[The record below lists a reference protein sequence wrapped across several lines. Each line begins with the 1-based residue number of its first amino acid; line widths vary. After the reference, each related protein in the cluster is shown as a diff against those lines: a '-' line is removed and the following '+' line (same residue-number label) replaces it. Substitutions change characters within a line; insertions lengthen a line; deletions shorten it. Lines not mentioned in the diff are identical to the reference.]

1 MTGGGS
7 SAQLNFR
14 LKSRL
19 IRSCNQ
25 TKESG
30 HLSRLGA
37 KSKHRQR
44 RCSEHADHACVLRM
58 PSLRRWAPCAVVSIP
73 YSGPSCRDLRVPAIR
88 EEIEMTDGPKKF
100 RALLAKGGLIVAP
113 GVYDGYSARL
123 VEKAGYEMAATT
135 GAGISN
141 SLLGID
147 DIGVMG
153 LSENVNHCR
162 MLART
167 LSIPLTADADTGYG
181 NPMNVHYTVQ
191 MFEEAGLAGI
201 NIEDQ
206 VHPKRCG
213 HMPGKEV
220 IPLVEGVKKIEAAC
234 LARRDDAFAII
245 ARTDALAIEGV
256 DGMLQRAR
264 AYAEAGADM
273 IFADAIRTEDQIKR
287 LVDAARVPVTVNM
300 GFGIRVRPTT
310 PLMSIKRLAEIGV
323 RRVTL
328 PRMLPAAAIHGMTRA
343 LEVMKEAIASGEPAD
358 RPDIVVDIDAILRLM
373 DYDGM
378 RELERRLL
386 TTGAIETK
394 YGLAGETSQ
403 AAR

>member
-1 MTGGGS
+1 MRTG
-7 SAQLNFR
+7 AQ
-14 LKSRL
+14 
-19 IRSCNQ
+19 
-25 TKESG
+25 
-30 HLSRLGA
+30 
-37 KSKHRQR
+37 
-44 RCSEHADHACVLRM
+44 
-58 PSLRRWAPCAVVSIP
+58 
-73 YSGPSCRDLRVPAIR
+73 
-88 EEIEMTDGPKKF
+88 KF
-100 RALLAKGGLIVAP
+100 RDLLAKGGLIVAP

-123 VEKAGYEMAATT
+123 VEAAGFEMAATT

-153 LSENVNHCR
+153 LMENVNHCR

-181 NPMNVHYTVQ
+181 NPVNVHYTVQ

-220 IPLVEGVKKIEAAC
+220 VPLVEGVKKIEAAC
-234 LARRDDAFAII
+234 LARKDDAFAII
-245 ARTDALAIEGV
+245 ARTDALAIEGIEGTLRRV
-256 DGMLQRAR
+256 R
-264 AYAEAGADM
+264 AYAEAGADL
-273 IFADAIRTEDQIKR
+273 IFADAVRTEEQVKR

-300 GFGIRVRPTT
+300 GFGIRSRPTT
-310 PLMSIKRLAEIGV
+310 PLIPLARLKEIGV

-328 PRMLPAAAIHGMTRA
+328 PRMLPAAAIMGMTRA
-343 LEVMKEAIASGEPAD
+343 LEVMKEVVATGVSVD
-358 RPDIVVDIDAILRLM
+358 RPDLAVGIEDIMRLM
-373 DYDGM
+373 DYDDM

-386 TTGAIETK
+386 TTETLEAK
-394 YGLAGETSQ
+394 YGIGG
-403 AAR
+403 

>member
-1 MTGGGS
+1 M
-7 SAQLNFR
+7 
-14 LKSRL
+14 K
-19 IRSCNQ
+19 
-25 TKESG
+25 
-30 HLSRLGA
+30 
-37 KSKHRQR
+37 
-44 RCSEHADHACVLRM
+44 
-58 PSLRRWAPCAVVSIP
+58 
-73 YSGPSCRDLRVPAIR
+73 
-88 EEIEMTDGPKKF
+88 DGPRKF
-100 RALLAKGGLIVAP
+100 RELLAKGGLIIAP

-123 VEKAGYEMAATT
+123 VEKAGFEMAATT

-220 IPLVEGVKKIEAAC
+220 VPLVEGAKKVEAAC

-245 ARTDALAIEGV
+245 ARTDALAVEGI
-256 DGMLQRAR
+256 DGMLRRAR
-264 AYAEAGADM
+264 AYAEAGADL
-273 IFADAIRTEDQIKR
+273 IFADAVRTEDEIMR

-300 GFGIRVRPTT
+300 GFGIRARPTT

-343 LEVMKEAIASGEPAD
+343 LDAMKDAIASGEPTD
-358 RPDIVVDIDAILRLM
+358 RPDLLVDIDAIMRLM
-373 DYDGM
+373 DYDAM
-378 RELERRLL
+378 RALERRLL
-386 TTGAIETK
+386 STAALEAK
-394 YGLAGETSQ
+394 YGPAGGASP
-403 AAR
+403 AAGR

>member
-1 MTGGGS
+1 
-7 SAQLNFR
+7 
-14 LKSRL
+14 
-19 IRSCNQ
+19 
-25 TKESG
+25 
-30 HLSRLGA
+30 
-37 KSKHRQR
+37 
-44 RCSEHADHACVLRM
+44 
-58 PSLRRWAPCAVVSIP
+58 
-73 YSGPSCRDLRVPAIR
+73 
-88 EEIEMTDGPKKF
+88 MTDGPEKF
-100 RALLAKGGLIVAP
+100 RALLARGGLIVAP

-220 IPLVEGVKKIEAAC
+220 VPVAEGVKKIEAAC
-234 LARRDDAFAII
+234 LARRNDAFAII

-256 DGMLQRAR
+256 DGMLRRAR

-273 IFADAIRTEDQIKR
+273 IFADAIQTEDQIKR
-287 LVDAARVPVTVNM
+287 LVDVARVPVTVNM
-300 GFGIRVRPTT
+300 GFGIRARPTT
-310 PLMSIKRLAEIGV
+310 PQMSIKRLAEIGV
-323 RRVTL
+323 RRVSL

-343 LEVMKEAIASGEPAD
+343 LEVMKEVIASGEPAD
-358 RPDIVVDIDAILRLM
+358 RPDLLVDIDAIMRLM
-373 DYDGM
+373 DYDAM

-386 TTGAIETK
+386 TVAALEAKYGAHRRSRTRRPGELDPAAPFDALAGQSARTMPVSAVNPPSAAPLKGTRYMARMTAGGSPRRWSTGACRACSTVP
-394 YGLAGETSQ
+394 TSM
-403 AAR
+403 RSNT

>member
-1 MTGGGS
+1 MK
-7 SAQLNFR
+7 N
-14 LKSRL
+14 
-19 IRSCNQ
+19 
-25 TKESG
+25 
-30 HLSRLGA
+30 
-37 KSKHRQR
+37 
-44 RCSEHADHACVLRM
+44 
-58 PSLRRWAPCAVVSIP
+58 
-73 YSGPSCRDLRVPAIR
+73 
-88 EEIEMTDGPKKF
+88 GPKKF
-100 RALLAKGGLIVAP
+100 RELLAKGGLIVAP

-123 VEKAGYEMAATT
+123 VEKAGFQMAATT

-153 LSENVNHCR
+153 LSENVDHCR

-181 NPMNVHYTVQ
+181 NPMNVYHTVQ
-191 MFEEAGLAGI
+191 MFEEAGVAGI

-220 IPLVEGVKKIEAAC
+220 VPLIEGARKIEAAC
-234 LARRDDAFAII
+234 LARRDDDFAII

-273 IFADAIRTEDQIKR
+273 IFADAIRSEEEIKR
-287 LVDAARVPVTVNM
+287 LVEAARVPVTVNM
-300 GFGIRVRPTT
+300 GFGIRARPTT
-310 PLMSIKRLAEIGV
+310 PLMSIKRLAELGV

-328 PRMLPAAAIHGMTRA
+328 PRILPAAAIHGMTQA
-343 LEVMKEAIASGEPAD
+343 LEVMKEVIASGEAAD
-358 RPDIVVDIDAILRLM
+358 RPDLLVDIDAIMRLM
-373 DYDGM
+373 DYDQM

-386 TTGAIETK
+386 STEALEAK
-394 YGLAGETSQ
+394 YG
-403 AAR
+403 ARQDRPAIASA